1 MSVDTKKDHYRLGK
15 FDDWLILLLSLNSQL
30 YENYRRKNTDG
41 VSIPFLLLWIFGDI
55 FNLLGAIL
63 EHLMLTV
70 VNLKTNKEAEGDP
83 SWPPPLSLSL

>member
-1 MSVDTKKDHYRLGK
+1 MSVDTKKDPYRLGK
-15 FDDWLILLLSLNSQL
+15 FDDWLTLLLSLNSQL

-70 VNLKTNKEAEGDP
+70 VK
-83 SWPPPLSLSL
+83 